1 MRPFDKNERVTWKS
15 QVKGKET
22 KLVGLFQSEKSG
34 KATVLVDGKE
44 VTTLYHK
51 LSRPRGRKPP
61 ED

>member
-22 KLVGLFQSEKSG
+22 KFVGLFQSEKSG

-51 LSRPRGRKPP
+51 LSRPRGRKPS